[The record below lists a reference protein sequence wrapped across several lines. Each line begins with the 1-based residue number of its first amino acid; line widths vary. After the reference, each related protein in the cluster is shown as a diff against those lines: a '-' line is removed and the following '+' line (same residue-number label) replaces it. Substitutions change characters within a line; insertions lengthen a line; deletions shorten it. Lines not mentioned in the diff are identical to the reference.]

1 MSSPR
6 PKIQS
11 RRALREIV
19 HRYQKAGKRVVFTN
33 GCFDLLHVGHVTY
46 LEKAKS
52 LGDILVVGLNS
63 DASVRRI
70 KGPERPLTPEKD
82 RLRVLSALEAVDYVT
97 LFSEET
103 PLNLIREIQPHLLVK
118 GADWK
123 GGEIVGAREVES
135 WGGRV
140 KRIPFVPGR
149 STTALLRKI
158 QDR

>member
-11 RRALREIV
+11 RRALREIA
-19 HRYQKAGKRVVFTN
+19 HRYRKAGKRIVFTN
-33 GCFDLLHVGHVTY
+33 GCFDLFHVGHVTY

-63 DASVRRI
+63 DASVRQI

-82 RLRVLSALEAVDYVT
+82 RLRVLAALEVVDYVT
-97 LFSEET
+97 LFSEKT
-103 PLNLIREIQPHLLVK
+103 PLDLIREIKPHVLVK

-123 GGEIVGAREVES
+123 RGEIVGAREVES

-140 KRIPFVPGR
+140 KRIPLVPGR

>member
-1 MSSPR
+1 M
-6 PKIQS
+6 
-11 RRALREIV
+11 
-19 HRYQKAGKRVVFTN
+19 
-33 GCFDLLHVGHVTY
+33 TY

-63 DASVRRI
+63 DASVRQI

-82 RLRVLSALEAVDYVT
+82 RLRVLAALEVVDYVT
-97 LFSEET
+97 LFSEKT
-103 PLNLIREIQPHLLVK
+103 PLDLIREIKPHVLVK

-123 GGEIVGAREVES
+123 RGEIVGAREVES
-135 WGGRV
+135 WEGRV
-140 KRIPFVPGR
+140 KRIPLVPGR